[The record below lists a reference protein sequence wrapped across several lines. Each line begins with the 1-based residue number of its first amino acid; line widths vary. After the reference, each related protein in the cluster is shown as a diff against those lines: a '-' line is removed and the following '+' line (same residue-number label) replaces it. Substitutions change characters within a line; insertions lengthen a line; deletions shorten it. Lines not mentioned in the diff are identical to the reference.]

1 MDPWALGFGV
11 AGGAGARV
19 HRPRG
24 LRQPQVCSPA
34 LPSKA
39 DSLCTSVFSLRSGV
53 LSETQAHSTGRMEF
67 RVRAWGPT
75 GPPLPLGCASLCLSD
90 LQVGA
95 IRATRA
101 PPRGRCG
108 KHEHWWGSIRH
119 SAGTKCQPLELWLK
133 AEPWSQEAASP
144 PGVHAQHRRPH
155 LDLHKPAE

>member
-39 DSLCTSVFSLRSGV
+39 DSLCASVFSLRSGV

-67 RVRAWGPT
+67 RAWAWGPT
-75 GPPLPLGCASLCLSD
+75 GPPLRWAVPLCAFLTYKSGPSGQQGRHL
-90 LQVGA
+90 VGA
-95 IRATRA
+95 AGNTSTGGGASGTALGLSVSRWN
-101 PPRGRCG
+101 CG
-108 KHEHWWGSIRH
+108 
-119 SAGTKCQPLELWLK
+119 
-133 AEPWSQEAASP
+133 
-144 PGVHAQHRRPH
+144 
-155 LDLHKPAE
+155 